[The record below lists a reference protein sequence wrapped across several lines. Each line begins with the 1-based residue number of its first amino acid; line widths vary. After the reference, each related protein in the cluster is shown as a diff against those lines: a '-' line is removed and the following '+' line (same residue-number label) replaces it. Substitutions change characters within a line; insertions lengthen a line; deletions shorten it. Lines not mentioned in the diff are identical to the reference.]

1 MASGTTQHGKLTVK
15 QKMKKLFFIVLG
27 AIIVAFALETFF
39 VPAGI
44 IDGGVTGIALILNKI
59 TGWSLGI
66 FLLALNIPFILLGYK
81 QIGMSFALSS
91 VIGVSVMSLGTVLI
105 PHGHVTTDPLISSV
119 FGGGILGLGV
129 GLVLRSNA
137 TTDGSETVAILI
149 SRKSALS
156 VGEIVLII
164 NVFIL
169 LSGGLV
175 FGWTKALYS
184 IIAYYIAVKVIDMV
198 MNGFQEN
205 KAIWIISDQSRELGQ
220 AIIDRLGRSVTYLS
234 GEGAYSG
241 EDKNMIYVVVTRL
254 EEAKLLE
261 IVDSIDKQ
269 AFLTVGSVSE
279 VRGGRFKK
287 KDIH

>member
-1 MASGTTQHGKLTVK
+1 MSGSTSQHGKLARKLLVK
-15 QKMKKLFFIVLG
+15 KVFFTVLG

-39 VPAGI
+39 VPADI
-44 IDGGVTGIALILNKI
+44 IDGGITGIALILNKL

-66 FLLALNIPFILLGYK
+66 FLLVLNIPFILLGYK
-81 QIGMSFALSS
+81 QIGKSFALAS
-91 VIGVSVMSLGTVLI
+91 ILGVSVMSLGTLFI

-119 FGGGILGLGV
+119 FGGLILGVGV
-129 GLVLRSNA
+129 GLVLRSNG
-137 TTDGSETVAILI
+137 TTDGTETVAILI

-164 NVFIL
+164 NIFIL

-184 IIAYYIAVKVIDMV
+184 IIAYYIAVKMIDMT

-205 KAIWIISDQSRELGQ
+205 KAVWIISEQSRELGQ
-220 AIIDRLGRSVTYLS
+220 AIMDRLGRGVTYLH

-241 EDKNMIYVVVTRL
+241 TDKIMIYVVVTRL

-261 IVDSIDKQ
+261 IVDTIDSQ
-269 AFLTVGSVSE
+269 AFLTVGSVNE